1 MKGLGMGWRM
11 AIAVGLVMGAAESAV
26 AGLCP
31 AQLGTAIDAV
41 IDAPP
46 NRDRWGVLVRSLP
59 LAGDRPVTLYAREA
73 DRFFIP
79 ASNAKLFVTA
89 AALRRLGPQFQI
101 ETTIYQDMTDPD
113 TVRLRVVGRG
123 DPSVTD
129 AELATLAA
137 QLQAQGIQTID
148 QLWLDDQFWQGE
160 TVPPTWEWEDVQA
173 GYGAP
178 ATPLMVNQNA
188 LGLTLVPQAVGQ
200 PLKVVWDHPQDA
212 LAWRVENRSQ
222 TVAATEPEWVSVG
235 RDFDRPVVRVAGH
248 LQVGAPSEPVAVAV
262 KQPTE
267 NFLRRFRQS
276 LAKQGIEVRQAAIAP
291 QPRTDSE
298 RAIARLQSPP
308 LMALLQE
315 TNRFSNNLYAEALLR
330 TLGTV
335 KEAET
340 ETSSTLEAGLEVL
353 ESTLSELGV
362 DPESY
367 ALVDGSG
374 LSRQNLVTPAALVD
388 LLTALA
394 RSPEADLYRGTLA
407 IAGQEGSL
415 RQRLSPDLQ
424 GQVQAKTGT
433 LTGVVTLS
441 GYLRRTDETLIFSIL
456 VNQSNQDRTDL
467 TAQVDQ
473 IVRLLSQLQAC

>member
-1 MKGLGMGWRM
+1 MKRWGLGWRI
-11 AIAVGLVMGAAESAV
+11 AIAVGLLVGVAEPAA
-26 AGLCP
+26 AGLCS
-31 AQLGTAIDAV
+31 AQLEAAIDAV

-59 LAGDRPVTLYAREA
+59 PEGDRPVTLYAREA

-79 ASNAKLFVTA
+79 ASNAKLLVTA

-101 ETTIYQDMTDPD
+101 ETTVYQEMATPD
-113 TVRLRVVGRG
+113 AVRLRVVGRG

-137 QLQAQGIQTID
+137 QLKAQGIQIID
-148 QLWLDDQFWQGE
+148 QLWLDDQFWRGE
-160 TVPPTWEWEDVQA
+160 SVPATWEWEDVQA

-200 PLKVVWDHPQDA
+200 PLKVLWDSPQDA
-212 LAWRVENRSQ
+212 LAWQVENRSQ

-235 RDFDRPVVRVAGH
+235 RDFDRPVVRVAGQ

-262 KQPTE
+262 TRPTE

-276 LAKQGIEVRQAAIAP
+276 LTNQGIEVRQAAIAP

-298 RAIARLQSPP
+298 RAIARIQSPP
-308 LMALLQE
+308 LVALLQE
-315 TNRFSNNLYAEALLR
+315 ANRFSDNLYAEALLR
-330 TLGTV
+330 TLGAVTDA
-335 KEAET
+335 EAET
-340 ETSSTLEAGLEVL
+340 STLEAGLEVL

-374 LSRQNLVTPAALVD
+374 LSRQNLVSPAALVD
-388 LLTALA
+388 VLTALA
-394 RSPEADLYRGTLA
+394 RSPEADLYRETLA
-407 IAGQEGSL
+407 IAGQEGTL

-433 LTGVVTLS
+433 LTGISALS
-441 GYLRRTDETLIFSIL
+441 GYLLRADETLVFSIL
-456 VNQSNQDRTDL
+456 VNQSDQRHADL
-467 TAQVDQ
+467 TAQIDQ
-473 IVRLLSQLQAC
+473 IVRLLSQRQAC